1 MINIKWF
8 GHSMWKVWNEKV
20 SIVIDPFTDIGYPMP
35 ENETADIV
43 LSSHDHFDHNNIQ
56 LIKGN
61 PQVVNIEGKFEIKG
75 VKIETF
81 PVWHDETQG
90 SERGNNLLMKFTISG
105 KTFLHCGDLG
115 HICTADVISKLGKI
129 DVLFIPVGGFYTID
143 AKTAK
148 AIVEMIKPI
157 IVFPMHYKTP
167 ILDFPIA
174 TIEEYLKLSDNHKQ
188 ISANEIELT
197 EKDFTKPQTIMPQ
210 TIILDYK

>member
-8 GHSMWKVWNEKV
+8 GHSMWKIWNEKV
-20 SIVIDPFTDIGYPMP
+20 SIITDPFTDIGYPMP

-61 PQVVNIEGKFEIKG
+61 PQVVNTKGNFEIKG

-90 SERGNNLLMKFTISG
+90 SERGSNLLMKFTFSG

-148 AIVEMIKPI
+148 EIVEMIKPI

-167 ILDFPIA
+167 VLDFPIA
-174 TIEEYLKLSDNHKQ
+174 KIEEYLKLIDDHKQ
-188 ISANEIELT
+188 ISVNKIELT
-197 EKDFTKPQTIMPQ
+197 EEDFAKSH

>member
-8 GHSMWKVWNEKV
+8 GHSMWKIWNEKV
-20 SIVIDPFTDIGYPMP
+20 SIITDPFTDIGYPMP

-61 PQVVNIEGKFEIKG
+61 PQIVNTEGKFEIAG

-90 SERGNNLLMKFTISG
+90 SERGSNLLMKFTMSG

-148 AIVEMIKPI
+148 EIVEMINPV
-157 IVFPMHYKTP
+157 IVFPMHYKTAV
-167 ILDFPIA
+167 LDFPIA
-174 TIEEYLKLSDNHKQ
+174 KIEEYLKLTDDHKQ
-188 ISANEIELT
+188 ISKNEIELT
-197 EKDFTKPQTIMPQ
+197 EEDFAKSN

>member
-8 GHSMWKVWNEKV
+8 GHSMWKIWNEEV
-20 SIVIDPFTDIGYPMP
+20 SLITDPFTDIGYPMP
-35 ENETADIV
+35 ENETANIV

-61 PQVVNIEGKFEIKG
+61 PQVVNTKGNFEIKG

-81 PVWHDETQG
+81 PVWHDETSG
-90 SERGNNLLMKFTISG
+90 SERGSNLLMKFTISG

-174 TIEEYLKLSDNHKQ
+174 TIEEYLKLIDDHKQ

-197 EKDFTKPQTIMPQ
+197 EEDFTKSQ
-210 TIILDYK
+210 TIILNYK

>member
-8 GHSMWKVWNEKV
+8 GHSMWKIWNEKV
-20 SIVIDPFTDIGYPMP
+20 SIITDPFTDIGYPMP

-61 PQVVNIEGKFEIKG
+61 PQVVNTEGNFEIKG
-75 VKIETF
+75 VNIETF
-81 PVWHDETQG
+81 PVWHDETNG
-90 SERGNNLLMKFTISG
+90 SERGSNLLMKFSISG

-115 HICTADVISKLGKI
+115 HICTADMISKLGKI

-157 IVFPMHYKTP
+157 IIFPMHYKTP
-167 ILDFPIA
+167 VLDFPIA
-174 TIEEYLKLSDNHKQ
+174 TIEEYLKLVDDHKK
-188 ISANEIELT
+188 IPENEIELT
-197 EKDFTKPQTIMPQ
+197 EEDFAKSQ

>member
-90 SERGNNLLMKFTISG
+90 SERGSNLLMKFTISG

>member
-1 MINIKWF
+1 MINVKWF
-8 GHSMWKVWNEKV
+8 GHSMWKIWNENV
-20 SIVIDPFTDIGYPMP
+20 SIITDPFTDIGYPMP

-43 LSSHDHFDHNNIQ
+43 LTSHDHFDHNNIQ

-61 PQVVNIEGKFEIKG
+61 PQVVNTAGKFEIRG

-81 PVWHDETQG
+81 PVWHDETRG
-90 SERGNNLLMKFTISG
+90 SERGSNLMMKFNISG

-148 AIVEMIKPI
+148 AIVEMINPV

-167 ILDFPIA
+167 VLDFPIA
-174 TIEEYLKLSDNHKQ
+174 TIEEYLKLTDDHKQ
-188 ISANEIELT
+188 ISGNEIKLT
-197 EKDFTKPQTIMPQ
+197 EEDFVRSQTLIM
-210 TIILDYK
+210 DYK

>member
-8 GHSMWKVWNEKV
+8 GHSMWKIWNEKV
-20 SIVIDPFTDIGYPMP
+20 SIITDPFTDIGYPMP

-61 PQVVNIEGKFEIKG
+61 PQVVNTEGNFEIKG

-81 PVWHDETQG
+81 PVWHDETNG
-90 SERGNNLLMKFTISG
+90 SERGNNLLMKFTISE

-115 HICTADVISKLGKI
+115 HICTTDVISKLGKI

-148 AIVEMIKPI
+148 EIVEMINPV

-167 ILDFPIA
+167 VLDFPIA
-174 TIEEYLKLSDNHKQ
+174 TIEDYLKLIDDHRQ

-197 EKDFTKPQTIMPQ
+197 EEDFAKSH